1 MIDLKNLTILSA
13 HNSLKNKEFTVL
25 ELSEAYLDVISKR
38 NGSVNAYLEI
48 YGNIKEQ
55 AELAQNKFDDGSATM
70 LTGIPIAVKD
80 NILIK
85 GEHASS
91 SSKILEGY
99 TCVYDATII
108 KKLKEECPVFLG
120 RTNMDE
126 FAMGSSTQT
135 SAYGVTRNP
144 LDESLVPGGSSGGPA
159 AAVAMDGALIALGS
173 ETCGSIRQPAAFCGL
188 VGLKPTYGAVS
199 RYGLMSLASSLDQIS
214 PIGKNVEDVETL
226 FKSIS
231 FFDKED
237 STSVESNKRII
248 NRPYS
253 KRIGVPESC
262 FNPDLDKEVASSFK
276 ASLDLLK
283 NAGYDIVTLPM
294 RFEKYAL
301 AVYYV
306 VMPAES
312 STNLARFDGIRYGV
326 RKDGKSLFET
336 YSHSRGLGFGR
347 EVRRRALLGTYVLST
362 MSNGAY
368 EKALRVREAITA
380 EIFDAFTKVDFIVS
394 PTAPMQP
401 FKLGEKLTDPVAMY
415 LSDVFSAPANLSGCP
430 SIALPTV
437 KFSSGLPGSLQVTAP
452 HFCEEYLFIFG
463 KEFEKLL

>member
-1 MIDLKNLTILSA
+1 MIDIKNLTIENA
-13 HNSLKNKEFTVL
+13 HKSLQNKEYTVK
-25 ELSEAYLDVISKR
+25 ELVQVYLDEISKR
-38 NGSVNAYLEI
+38 NGTVNAYLEI
-48 YGNIKEQ
+48 YDDVMEQ
-55 AELAQNKFDDGSATM
+55 AELAQKRFDDGSATM

-85 GEHASS
+85 GRHATSA
-91 SSKILEGY
+91 SKILDGY
-99 TCVYDATII
+99 KAVYDATII

-144 LDESLVPGGSSGGPA
+144 LDESLVPGGSSGGSA
-159 AAVAMDGALIALGS
+159 SAVAMNGALIAIGS

-214 PIGKNVEDVETL
+214 PIGKNVSDVEILYKSLSFYDSMDDT
-226 FKSIS
+226 SIS
-231 FFDKED
+231 TE
-237 STSVESNKRII
+237 KRVVD
-248 NRPYS
+248 RKYG
-253 KRIGVPESC
+253 KRIGVPASC
-262 FNPDLDKEVASSFK
+262 FNPSLDAEVAKSF
-276 ASLDLLK
+276 ADSLEMLK
-283 NAGYDIVTLPM
+283 KAGYEITTLPM
-294 RFEKYAL
+294 EHEKYAL
-301 AVYYV
+301 AVYYI

-312 STNLARFDGIRYGV
+312 CANLGRFDGIRYGV
-326 RKDGKSLFET
+326 RKEGKTLQDT
-336 YSHSRGLGFGR
+336 YSNSRGIGFGR
-347 EVRRRALLGTYVLST
+347 EVRRRSLLGTYVLST

-368 EKALRVREAITA
+368 EKALKVRNAITK
-380 EIFDAFTKVDFIVS
+380 EILEAFKEVDFIVT

-401 FKLGEKLTDPVAMY
+401 FKLGEKMTDPVAMY

-437 KFSSGLPGSLQVTAP
+437 KYSSGLPGSLQVTAP
-452 HFCEEYLFIFG
+452 HWCEEHLITFG

>member
-1 MIDLKNLTILSA
+1 MIDIKNLTIESA
-13 HNSLKNKEFTVL
+13 HKSLSNKEYTVA
-25 ELSEAYLDVISKR
+25 ELAQAYIDVIDKR
-38 NGSVNAYLEI
+38 NPTVNAYLEI
-48 YGNIKEQ
+48 YDDVMEQ
-55 AELAQNKFDDGSATM
+55 ASRAQKMFDEGKATM

-80 NILIK
+80 NILIEGK
-85 GEHASS
+85 EVTSA
-91 SSKILEGY
+91 SKILDGY
-99 TCVYDATII
+99 KAVYDATVI

-120 RTNMDE
+120 RANMDE

-159 AAVAMDGALIALGS
+159 AAVAMDGALIAIGS

-214 PIGKNVEDVETL
+214 PIGKTVSDVEIL
-226 FKSIS
+226 YKSMA
-231 FFDKED
+231 FHD
-237 STSVESNKRII
+237 SLDDTSVIEDKRVTE
-248 NRPYS
+248 RPYG
-253 KRIGVPESC
+253 KRIGVPASC
-262 FNPDLDKEVASSFK
+262 FNPSIDKEVAASF
-276 ASLDLLK
+276 AESLEILK
-283 NAGYDIVTLPM
+283 KAGYEIINLPM
-294 RFEKYAL
+294 DFEKHSL
-301 AVYYV
+301 AVYYI

-312 STNLARFDGIRYGV
+312 SANLGRFDGIRYGV
-326 RKDGKSLFET
+326 RKEGSNLLQT
-336 YSHSRGLGFGR
+336 YSHSRGQGFGR
-347 EVRRRALLGTYVLST
+347 EVRRRSLLGAYVLST

-368 EKALRVREAITA
+368 EKALKVRAKITK
-380 EIFDAFTKVDFIVS
+380 EIFDAFEKVDFLVS

-437 KFSSGLPGSLQVTAP
+437 KFKSGLPGSLQVTAP
-452 HFCEEYLFIFG
+452 LWCEDHLFKFG
-463 KEFEKLL
+463 KEFEKIV